1 MDPLQVSGDLHKN
14 MDWTDTMI
22 IKASCLYF
30 IYIYYDLNLTGAL
43 FTNMS
48 RRWHG
53 YLITC

>member
-48 RRWHG
+48 RRWSWHG
-53 YLITC
+53 